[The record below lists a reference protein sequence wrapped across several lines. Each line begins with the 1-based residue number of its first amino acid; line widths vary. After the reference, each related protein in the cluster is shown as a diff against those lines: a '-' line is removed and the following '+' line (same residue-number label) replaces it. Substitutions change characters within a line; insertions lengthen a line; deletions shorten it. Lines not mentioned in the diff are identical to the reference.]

1 MGEVRN
7 LTKGS
12 ITKGI
17 SSLAIP
23 LITASFVQMAYNLTD
38 MIWLGHLGSTSIAA
52 VGVAGF
58 FLWLC
63 NALSFTTKVGAEVT
77 ISQSLGAG
85 AYRRAF
91 LYANQSTMVSFVFAF
106 LYASFIF
113 VAAPGLVSFFRLEPD
128 ISAMSVDYM
137 RIVTPGIFFTF
148 NNNTFSGVFNGQGNS
163 RTPLKIVAVG
173 LVMNMILDP
182 LLIYGWGAVPAMG
195 TRGAAIATAFS
206 QFVVFAIFVWNL
218 YLKRRRSASA
228 IAFGNIPMKFVMK
241 PSYVLIKRIVL
252 LGLPVSMQSAL
263 FSMFSMTLGS
273 MASNWGHI
281 GVAVQSVGSQI
292 EAITWMTAAGFST
305 ALASFVGQNYG
316 ARDFARIRKGYAFTL
331 KLAIGISLT
340 ATFAFLFFGGE
351 LFSIFVNDPVTIA
364 AGRDYMMILAV
375 SQVFSALESVTA
387 GAFNGSGRTVPPA
400 ITGILL
406 NGARLPMAWL
416 LMHTSLELNGI
427 WWSVS
432 ISSILKG
439 VLLSLWYLSFRKR
452 LENGHDMSVRK
463 GIYKPIRDFGKRV
476 YVSIA
481 SRLWQQ

>member
-1 MGEVRN
+1 MSKVID
-7 LTKGS
+7 LTTGS
-12 ITKGI
+12 IRRGI

-38 MIWLGHLGSTSIAA
+38 MIWLGHLGSGSIAA

-63 NALSFTTKVGAEVT
+63 NSLSFTTKVGAEVT

-85 AYRRAF
+85 SMKRASF
-91 LYANQSTMVSFVFAF
+91 YANQATFISFIFAFMYASFVF
-106 LYASFIF
+106 I
-113 VAAPGLVSFFRLEPD
+113 AAPGLVSFFRMEEE
-128 ISAMSVDYM
+128 ISRMAVEYM
-137 RIVTPGIFFTF
+137 RIVVPGIFFTF
-148 NNNTFSGVFNGQGNS
+148 NNNTFSGIFNGQGNS
-163 RTPLKIVAVG
+163 KTPLKTVAVG
-173 LVMNMILDP
+173 LAMNMVLDP
-182 LLIYGWGAVPAMG
+182 LLIYGWGPVPAMG
-195 TRGAAIATAFS
+195 TAGAAIATAFS
-206 QFVVFAIFVWNL
+206 QFVVFAIFIWRL
-218 YLKRRRSASA
+218 YIRHTPLGKMRWL
-228 IAFGNIPMKFVMK
+228 VQ
-241 PSYVLIKRIVL
+241 PSYNLIKRVVA

-263 FSMFSMTLGS
+263 FAMFSMTLGS
-273 MASNWGHI
+273 MAATWGHI
-281 GVAVQSVGSQI
+281 GVAVQSIGAQI
-292 EAITWMTAAGFST
+292 EAVTWMTAAGFST

-316 ARDFARIRKGYAFTL
+316 ARNFVRIRKGYSFTL
-331 KLAIGISLT
+331 VLAVSISLT

-351 LFSIFVNDPVTIA
+351 LFSIFVNDPETIA
-364 AGRDYMMILAV
+364 AGRDYMMILAA
-375 SQVFSALESVTA
+375 SQIFCSLEMVTA

-416 LMHTSLELNGI
+416 LMNTSLGLNGI

-439 VLLSLWYLSFRKR
+439 LVLAVWYLYFRKR
-452 LENGHDMSVRK
+452 LESGRDASVRK
-463 GIYKPIRDFGKRV
+463 GIYRPIKNFGKRV